1 NEARSPASATGSG
14 AASNLAT
21 PLRYRVPLRHDP
33 AMLRALLIGG
43 FGFIGTL
50 SRYYLQ
56 GFTQR
61 LTHGTFPYGTLAVNV
76 LGSLTVGF
84 VAALTLERVAMN
96 PAWRGAVLVGFRG
109 GFTTLS
115 ALPYETFELVR
126 TGDPWR
132 GALNLAAHLVLG
144 LAAVWAGYA

>member
-1 NEARSPASATGSG
+1 M
-14 AASNLAT
+14 
-21 PLRYRVPLRHDP
+21 V
-33 AMLRALLIGG
+33 RALLIGG

-61 LTHGTFPYGTLAVNV
+61 LTNGTFPYGTLAVNV
-76 LGSLTVGF
+76 LGSLVVGF

-96 PAWRGAVLVGFRG
+96 PTWRSAILIGFCG
-109 GFTTLS
+109 GFTTFS
-115 ALPYETFELVR
+115 ALAYETFELVR

-132 GALNLAAHLVLG
+132 GILNLAAHLVLG
-144 LAAVWAGYA
+144 LAAVWAGYAAAMKL